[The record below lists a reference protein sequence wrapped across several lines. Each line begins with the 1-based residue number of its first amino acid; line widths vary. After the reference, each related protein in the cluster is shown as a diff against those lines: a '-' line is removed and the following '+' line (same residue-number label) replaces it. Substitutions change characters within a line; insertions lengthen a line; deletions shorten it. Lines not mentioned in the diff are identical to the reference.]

1 MSPRPPHVWFPPSRS
16 DTLIRTPMKELLFAA
31 FLLAQGQVGTTVET
45 GAVTGRLLSKDGAP
59 AAGVRIAAMPVPEDK
74 TVVPVLVS
82 ISQTGDDGLY
92 RLADVPPGRYH
103 IFAGLI
109 DHPNY
114 YPGTASLADAAV
126 VTVDP
131 GATIAGID
139 FKLTRP
145 AAIRVS
151 GRISG
156 PANITD
162 LAGRTVTLSPRGRGA
177 ALMTT
182 TLGADG
188 VFTFSPVL
196 PGDYQLASTVPGA
209 STLSLTVID
218 DDLTGVQLPAV
229 DCNSGVEVRG
239 RLTGTP
245 TVPVD
250 RISFTGARFRCTPAA
265 TVSPDGSFVLSN
277 VPADEYSVRLTPTPM
292 GWFGANVAV
301 GRAGMNEVEI
311 PFPRMFEVRG
321 RVALQDGG
329 AIPRLSRGS
338 SVAIQARSAPGNQI
352 LSQNIR
358 DDGSFTL
365 RLVPG
370 RYYISVPAIP
380 KDYVVRSII
389 SSEFVDLLSQPL
401 NVTDS
406 SSQTEIQI
414 TLGADTPSRAGV
426 RVSGRIIPATG
437 GALQKPE
444 GVLLASS
451 SGGRN
456 AAFFSAAVE
465 VDGSFEFR
473 GVSPGRYDLMTFPD
487 SPVALRD
494 IDVSR
499 NDVTELELAMP
510 VLFKVNGALQWID
523 AVDGAASTAPQSLS
537 VQFAKHAQSQD
548 QDSGLFVWAALARAG
563 SFQVYLPEGD
573 YRFSIT
579 GVPRDAEIVSATFGA
594 LELLETDLPVHSS
607 LDPMNVRVT
616 VRQ

>member
-1 MSPRPPHVWFPPSRS
+1 
-16 DTLIRTPMKELLFAA
+16 MKELLFAA

-45 GAVTGRLLSKDGAP
+45 GAVTGRLLSKNGAP
-59 AAGVRIAAMPVPEDK
+59 AASVRIAAMPVPADN
-74 TVVPVLVS
+74 TGVPVLVS
-82 ISQTGDDGLY
+82 ISQTDDDGRY
-92 RLADVPPGRYH
+92 RLADLPPGRYH

-126 VTVDP
+126 VTIDP

-156 PANITD
+156 PANIPD

-182 TLGADG
+182 TLDADG
-188 VFTFSPVL
+188 AFTFSPVS

-209 STLSLTVID
+209 STLSVTVAD
-218 DDLTGVQLPAV
+218 DDLTDVLLPAV

-245 TVPVD
+245 TVRVD
-250 RISFTGARFRCTPAA
+250 RISFTGAKFRCTPVA
-265 TVSPDGSFVLSN
+265 TVSPDGAFVLSN
-277 VPADEYSVRLTPTPM
+277 VPVDEYSVRLTPTPM
-292 GWFGANVAV
+292 GWFGANVV
-301 GRAGMNEVEI
+301 VNPAGMNELEI
-311 PFPRMFEVRG
+311 PFPRMFEIRG
-321 RVALQDGG
+321 QVALQDGG

-352 LSQNIR
+352 LTQNIR
-358 DDGSFTL
+358 NDGSFTL
-365 RLVPG
+365 RLIPG
-370 RYYISVPAIP
+370 RYYISVPAVP
-380 KDYVVRSII
+380 KNYVVRSII

-401 NVTDS
+401 HVTD

-456 AAFFSAAVE
+456 AAFLSASVE

-499 NDVTELELAMP
+499 TDVTELELAMP

-523 AVDGAASTAPQSLS
+523 AVDGASSPAPQSLS
-537 VQFAKHAQSQD
+537 VQFAKHEQSQD